1 MRNSKSWHPR
11 TTFSATRTIKSTSIH
26 LLSTMLEDTLSKR
39 FQVLTLPS
47 SSKKLDPMIVYDQTT
62 PIVKSS
68 KYISP
73 KRRKEISVMLKS
85 YNSEKRL
92 KTAPVQLRD
101 SVEDV
106 TLAPRRPMT
115 SYNTIAK
122 R

>member
-62 PIVKSS
+62 PIVKST